1 LFVPG
6 FDDPFWTIEQTIAWI
21 AFHDRDL
28 VEAISAD
35 RLRKPRLFGSSS
47 RIYFNQTALG
57 KYIAEPD
64 PRSEKKEKHRKASM
78 ELRTALQRGEVVASN
93 RPKGAAHRAVLSKL
107 HWVDH
112 HFSFDAINGVFCSGI
127 PGQRGDYN
135 DEVRFE
141 SDHIKERWPAQSDSV
156 AQKRSAEEMAY
167 DEFYRVM
174 KASPHKRTRTK
185 DPWVKEL
192 VEKFPGLKTTAAK
205 NEWRQAAINANADAW
220 RWSGRPRKKP

>member
-1 LFVPG
+1 MSG
-6 FDDPFWTIEQTIAWI
+6 FDNPFWTIEEAVAWI
-21 AFHDRDL
+21 AFHDRNL
-28 VEAISAD
+28 VEAISVD
-35 RLRKPRLFGSSS
+35 RLPKPRPFGPSS
-47 RIYFNQTALG
+47 RIFFYHTVLG
-57 KYIAEPD
+57 KYVAGPD
-64 PRSEKKEKHRKASM
+64 PRSEKKEKHRKAAM

-127 PGQRGDYN
+127 PGQREDYN

-141 SDHIKERWPAQSDSV
+141 SDRIKERWPAQSDSF
-156 AQKRSAEEMAY
+156 AEKRSAEEMAY
-167 DEFYRVM
+167 DEFYREM

-192 VEKFPGLKTTAAK
+192 VEKFPGLKPTAAR
-205 NEWRQAAINANADAW
+205 NEWRQASIDAGAHAW
-220 RWSGRPRKKP
+220 RWSGRPPKKP